1 MLLENMLKEKG
12 KDIKYK
18 IQHIVHY
25 FGIFRSFE
33 SERTNNLK
41 YTYQRFIPV

>member
-1 MLLENMLKEKG
+1 MLLQNMFKKKG

-18 IQHIVHY
+18 IQQIVHY

-41 YTYQRFIPV
+41 YIYQSLF